1 MDLHNREEGYF
12 NFHNENYATVACL
25 ILLSEKERAMKNIV
39 PSTWCE
45 HVAIRGSP
53 PVGRAQASDNRSF

>member
-25 ILLSEKERAMKNIV
+25 ILLSEEKRAMKNIV
-39 PSTWCE
+39 PSTWR
-45 HVAIRGSP
+45 VAIRESP